1 MTKSVDLDKIKAR
14 ASELSASWK
23 KKLGHLSESVSR
35 SGMEGAQHWLKSHHQ
50 IEALNEAL
58 EELKLSGQDPEF
70 QMLQV
75 HTTLSSFVIPEE
87 DLGQAEWYQTAH
99 NLIEQLEKILKE
111 ENRVDLNL
119 LQSILKE
126 LKFISEADEFHLRYK
141 IIDIQHEVKKL
152 YQSLLGSLAEFKSL
166 EKERIEATKENEK
179 LKIVEVE
186 KQKAEALAKKAM
198 MENVKIKEKRLA
210 IMEEKKRKIAEKEA
224 IEAKQKQMEEE
235 AEIQAKQAEVD
246 RQAKLQDA
254 YLDLQIEERVSGWDI
269 NQHIQK
275 LQSKLN
281 DGTLAQSDKETLD
294 AFIEF
299 AKTKY

>member
-1 MTKSVDLDKIKAR
+1 MTKSVDLDKIKAK
-14 ASELSASWK
+14 ASELSTSWK

-58 EELKLSGQDPEF
+58 EELKLSGEAPDF

-75 HTTLSSFVIPEE
+75 HTTLSSFVLPEE

-99 NLIEQLEKILKE
+99 NLIGQLEKTLNE
-111 ENRVDLNL
+111 EKRIDLTL

-126 LKFISEADEFHLRYK
+126 LKFISEADDFHLRYK
-141 IIDIQHEVKKL
+141 ITGIQQEVKKL
-152 YQSLLGSLAEFKSL
+152 YQSLLGSLTEFKTL
-166 EKERIEATKENEK
+166 EKQRIEAAKEEEK
-179 LKIVEVE
+179 LKLAEIE

-224 IEAKQKQMEEE
+224 IEAKRKQMEEE
-235 AEIQAKQAEVD
+235 ADIQAKQAEVD

-269 NQHIQK
+269 NEHIQK
-275 LQSKLN
+275 LQNKLN
-281 DGTLAQSDKETLD
+281 DGSLGDSDKETLD

-299 AKTKY
+299 AKSKY